1 MAIYLTEADV
11 AGLIDMATALDAIE
25 LVHRAHA
32 RGELIDFPR
41 QRVRSGSAM
50 LHMLM
55 AGWPQQGV
63 MGYKAYT
70 SSAAGNRFLL
80 HLFDSRDGSPLAVI
94 EANLLGMLRTG
105 AASGV
110 ATRQLARADAAQAGI
125 IGAGWQARGQMQ
137 AMAAV
142 RKIDCFKVFARS
154 TDKLDVFCRQMSAEL
169 GVPVEAAA
177 SAQAAVEDA
186 DLVATVSSS
195 PKPVLEGA
203 WLQAGAHVNAVG
215 SNALTRRELDEK
227 AVMRAGLVCV
237 DSRASALNEAG
248 DLLPV
253 LDKGRLRPAQL
264 LELGEVLEGQRA
276 GRSDDQQI
284 TLFESQG
291 MAMQDLALGIEVLQR
306 ARQSG
311 LGQPLPY

>member
-1 MAIYLTEADV
+1 MAIYLSEADV
-11 AGLIDMATALDAIE
+11 AGLIDIATALDAVE

-41 QRVRSGSAM
+41 QRVRSGTAM

-55 AGWPQQGV
+55 AGWPLHGV

-70 SSAAGNRFLL
+70 SSAAGNRFWL
-80 HLFDSRDGSPLAVI
+80 HLFDSQDGSPLAVI

-110 ATRQLARADAAQAGI
+110 ATRQLARADATQAGI
-125 IGAGWQARGQMQ
+125 IGAGWQAQGQMQ

-142 RKIDCFKVFARS
+142 RKIDCFKVFARCS
-154 TDKLDVFCRQMSAEL
+154 DKLGVFCRKMTAEL
-169 GVPVEAAA
+169 GLPVQAVA
-177 SAQAAVEDA
+177 SAQAAVEGA
-186 DLVATVSSS
+186 DLVATATSS
-195 PKPVLEGA
+195 PKPVLEGV
-203 WLQAGAHVNAVG
+203 WLKPGVHVNAVG
-215 SNALTRRELDEK
+215 SNALIRRELDET

-253 LDKGRLRPAQL
+253 LEKGRLRPAQL

-276 GRSDDQQI
+276 GRIDDHQI

-306 ARQSG
+306 ARQAG
-311 LGQPLPY
+311 IGRPLPY